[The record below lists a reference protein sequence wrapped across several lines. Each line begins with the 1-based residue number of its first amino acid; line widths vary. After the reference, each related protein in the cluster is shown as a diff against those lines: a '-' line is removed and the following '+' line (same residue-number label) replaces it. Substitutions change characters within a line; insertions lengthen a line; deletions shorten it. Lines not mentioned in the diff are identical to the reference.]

1 LEEVLEQSS
10 HHTTAPEDRIPVF
23 QKTVYSIGALVNQT
37 QAAAIGA
44 MVLVLNLG
52 LGMNP
57 ALVGLVGTI
66 PRLLDAFTDPLIG
79 YTSDNTR
86 SKYGRRRPYIFFGAL
101 ISGIFFA
108 LMFQLYKGHTEMYYF
123 WYFLIIQCLFI
134 LAFAFYSIPWI
145 ALGFEMSPD
154 YHERTRLQGMGN
166 SIAQLAWF
174 LAPWLFTFMY
184 TNKDLVHGV
193 RFIAVIIG
201 VFIAAGGILP
211 AIFNKEHF
219 VNLPQPQKK
228 HVLKDF
234 FSGFS
239 IALKNRPFI
248 KLCTVT
254 FLVFNGF
261 MLASAFITYVIF
273 FYDFGGD
280 YGKGGI
286 LLGVYGMFS
295 AACMSW
301 AIAVITAVSAGFLI
315 PDPAK
320 IISWFKGINKQIILL
335 IVVFCF
341 LMSYILKMAGINY
354 HLSYLGVGSVIFI
367 GLSLIV
373 FFVLMISTCVSTLN
387 GERIISS
394 ILNWKYKIIMRL
406 TPSWLRT
413 GIGKRNTLLIAI
425 PISIVGYAL
434 KWVGYNPQHPYLLL
448 IAAPFIAFGLG
459 SVFTI
464 ISSMLADVCDLDE
477 LDNGTRREG
486 TFGAIYWWMIK
497 LGQAAASLIS
507 GVLLNLTGFNV
518 ALGGHQT
525 AHTLL
530 YMRLCDIGI
539 PIVTSVIAI
548 FIIST
553 FDITEDKAYAIRK
566 QLEDRRGKA

>member
-1 LEEVLEQSS
+1 MAEVIESS
-10 HHTTAPEDRIPVF
+10 NHHVTAREDRIPVF
-23 QKTVYSIGALVNQT
+23 QKIVYSIGALVNQS
-37 QAAAIGA
+37 QAAAISA

-57 ALVGLVGTI
+57 VLVGLVGTI

-86 SKYGRRRPYIFFGAL
+86 TRWGRRRPYLFFGAL
-101 ISGIFFA
+101 ASGFFFA
-108 LMFQLYKGHTEMYYF
+108 LMFQLYKGHTESYYF
-123 WYFLIIQCLFI
+123 WYFLIIQCLFVV
-134 LAFAFYSIPWI
+134 AFAFYSIPLI
-145 ALGFEMSPD
+145 ALGFEMTPD
-154 YHERTRLQGMGN
+154 YHERTRLQGVGN
-166 SIAQLAWF
+166 SVSQIAWF
-174 LAPWLFTFMY
+174 CSPWLFTFMY
-184 TNKDLVHGV
+184 SNKDLVHGV
-193 RFIAVIIG
+193 RLIAIIIG
-201 VFIAAGGILP
+201 VFLALGGILP

-219 VNLPQPQKK
+219 VNLPKPEKK
-228 HVLKDF
+228 HVLKNF
-234 FSGFS
+234 FSGFA

-248 KLCTVT
+248 KLCAVT

-280 YGKGGI
+280 YAKGGI

-295 AACMSW
+295 AFCMFC
-301 AIAVITAVSAGFLI
+301 AIAVIT
-315 PDPAK
+315 
-320 IISWFKGINKQIILL
+320 W
-335 IVVFCF
+335 
-341 LMSYILKMAGINY
+341 
-354 HLSYLGVGSVIFI
+354 
-367 GLSLIV
+367 
-373 FFVLMISTCVSTLN
+373 IST
-387 GERIISS
+387 
-394 ILNWKYKIIMRL
+394 K
-406 TPSWLRT
+406 
-413 GIGKRNTLLIAI
+413 IGKRNTFLITI

-434 KWVGYNPQHPYLLL
+434 KWVGYNPHHPYLLL

-477 LDNGTRREG
+477 LHTGKRREG

-507 GVLLNLTGFNV
+507 GILLNATGFNV

-539 PIVTSVIAI
+539 PIVTSIIAI
-548 FIIST
+548 FIILT
-553 FDITEDKAYAIRK
+553 FEVTEDKAYEIRK
-566 QLEDRRGKA
+566 QLEERRGKA